1 MLDYK
6 HLLFQIKLPFFD
18 AIILRLQ
25 IYDWSFACFFFFS
38 PVMAQEDGVGLL
50 TAIKGTSKYRRSKRI
65 DFVSDYLPPS
75 TSEFKSFFEEAYG

>member
-1 MLDYK
+1 MLLYWDYK
-6 HLLFQIKLPFFD
+6 FMTGLLLV
-18 AIILRLQ
+18 
-25 IYDWSFACFFFFS
+25 FFFP

>member
-1 MLDYK
+1 MLLYWDYK
-6 HLLFQIKLPFFD
+6 FMTGLFV
-18 AIILRLQ
+18 
-25 IYDWSFACFFFFS
+25 CVFFS
-38 PVMAQEDGVGLL
+38 VMAQEDGVGLL